1 METKPPS
8 SSKMNNRTLDY
19 VLMDVEPES
28 RNLIP
33 FLCIYP
39 FQGETH
45 NVVIYAH
52 NWSEAH
58 SYAHHHGLIVK
69 EKIATCR

>member
-1 METKPPS
+1 M
-8 SSKMNNRTLDY
+8 NRTLDY
-19 VLMDVEPES
+19 ILMEGDES
-28 RNLIP
+28 PNPNLLP
-33 FLCIYP
+33 FLAIYP

-58 SYAHHHGLIVK
+58 SYAHYHGLIVK
-69 EKIATCR
+69 EKIATCL

>member
-1 METKPPS
+1 MS
-8 SSKMNNRTLDY
+8 SRILDY
-19 VLMDVEPES
+19 VLMDEEPES

-39 FQGETH
+39 FQGDNH

-58 SYAHHHGLIVK
+58 SYASYHGLIVK
-69 EKIATCR
+69 EKISCR

>member
-1 METKPPS
+1 
-8 SSKMNNRTLDY
+8 MNRILDY
-19 VLMDVEPES
+19 LLMEEDES

-39 FQGETH
+39 FQGENH
-45 NVVIYAH
+45 NVVIYSH

-58 SYAHHHGLIVK
+58 SYAHYHGLIVK
-69 EKIATCR
+69 EKICR